1 MMGGVGDGVCV
12 LVVVGGMGV
21 MDGVSVRVG
30 SGVRLTA
37 GVAVARGVRVTS
49 GASVLVAISA
59 TCCCGV
65 HDATAAAM
73 PRIIPARTHF
83 RNPLLIRTI
92 RGMTL
97 IFLLLI
103 VFFPAFAQGDSTISL
118 NSNRT
123 AVLRLAGDGEF
134 ASAVYTSAGGETVT
148 LRADSGGALDVVL
161 ELIGPD
167 GDTISY
173 ADALD
178 NEAPAIVRVAL
189 DEAGDYTIRVNTF
202 NGEGSGEVEVSLT
215 VEPPL
220 TLTPN
225 SPTIWVPLGANEIAM
240 IQIEGF
246 NGDASITVRDPKG
259 LLDPRIELIGMDGA
273 VIAANDDH
281 GTADVSL
288 NRFDARLTAEIP
300 TSGAVEITEF
310 LGRAGWVEVSINP

>member
-1 MMGGVGDGVCV
+1 MGGVGDGVCV

-21 MDGVSVRVG
+21 IDGVSVRVG

-37 GVAVARGVRVTS
+37 GVAVARGVSVTS
-49 GASVLVAISA
+49 GASVLVGTASA
-59 TCCCGV
+59 TGCCGV
-65 HDATAAAM
+65 HDATIAVT
-73 PRIIPARTHF
+73 PRISPARAHF

-123 AVLRLAGDGEF
+123 AILRLAGDGEF
-134 ASAVYTSAGGETVT
+134 AAAVYTSSGGETVT
-148 LRADSGGALDVVL
+148 INADSAGALDVVL

-167 GDTISY
+167 GASIAY

-178 NEAPAIVRVAL
+178 DETPSIVRVL
-189 DEAGDYTIRVNTF
+189 LGSAGDYTVRVNTF
-202 NGEGSGEVEVSLT
+202 NGEGSGEVTLTLT

-220 TLTPN
+220 TLTPD
-225 SPTIWVPLGANEIAM
+225 SPTIWVPLGANAVATVGIK
-240 IQIEGF
+240 GF
-246 NGDASITVRDPKG
+246 DREMAITVRDPDG
-259 LLDPRIELIGMDGA
+259 QLDPRTELLDGGE
-273 VIAANDDH
+273 VVAANDDH
-281 GTADVSL
+281 GTADVRL
-288 NRFDARLTAEIP
+288 NRFDARLTAVVHD
-300 TSGAVEITEF
+300 GAVLQITEF

>member
-12 LVVVGGMGV
+12 FVVVGGMGV
-21 MDGVSVRVG
+21 IDGVSVRVG

-37 GVAVARGVRVTS
+37 GVAVARGVSVTS
-49 GASVLVAISA
+49 GASVLVAMSA

-65 HDATAAAM
+65 HDATITAIPATT
-73 PRIIPARTHF
+73 PARTHF

-103 VFFPAFAQGDSTISL
+103 VFVPAFAQGDSTISL

-134 ASAVYTSAGGETVT
+134 ASAVYTASGGETVT
-148 LRADSGGALDVVL
+148 IRADSGGALDAVL

-167 GDTISY
+167 GSTVVY
-173 ADALD
+173 ADATD
-178 NEAPAIVRVAL
+178 NERPSIMRVML
-189 DEAGDYTIRVNTF
+189 DEAGDYIIRVNTF
-202 NGEGSGEVEVSLT
+202 NGEGSGEVEVTLT

-220 TLTPN
+220 ALTPD
-225 SPTIWVPLGANEIAM
+225 SPAVWVPLGANAVATVLID
-240 IQIEGF
+240 GF
-246 NGDASITVRDPKG
+246 NGDATITVRDPKG
-259 LLDPRIELIGMDGA
+259 LLDPRVEIVDADSA

-288 NRFDARLTAEIP
+288 NRFDARLTAAIP
-300 TSGAVEITEF
+300 DGAAVQITEF

>member
-1 MMGGVGDGVCV
+1 MGGVGDGVCV

-21 MDGVSVRVG
+21 IDGVSVRVG

-37 GVAVARGVRVTS
+37 GVAVTWGVSVTS
-49 GASVLVAISA
+49 GASVLVGIVSA

-65 HDATAAAM
+65 HDAITAARPA
-73 PRIIPARTHF
+73 IIPARTHF

-134 ASAVYTSAGGETVT
+134 ASAVYTSPGSETVT
-148 LRADSGGALDVVL
+148 IKADSAGVLDVVV

-167 GDTISY
+167 GASIAY
-173 ADALD
+173 ANAPD
-178 NEAPAIVRVAL
+178 NEPPSIARVML
-189 DEAGDYTIRVNTF
+189 DGAGDYTVRVNTF
-202 NGEGSGEVEVSLT
+202 NGEGSGEVELTLT

-220 TLTPN
+220 VLTPD
-225 SPTIWVPLGANEIAM
+225 SPTLWVPLGANAVATVG
-240 IQIEGF
+240 IEGF
-246 NGDASITVRDPKG
+246 DGEAAITVRDPDG
-259 LLDPRIELIGMDGA
+259 LLDPRIELLDGGA
-273 VIAANDDH
+273 VVAANDDH
-281 GTADVSL
+281 GTADVTL
-288 NRFDARLTAEIP
+288 NRFDARLTAVIP
-300 TSGAVEITEF
+300 DGAALQITEF
-310 LGRAGWVEVSINP
+310 LGRAGWVEVLINP